1 MVLNPIMRMERR
13 ASSRSAAIKTLLRNP
28 RILNFNLLTVW
39 ITSGGKK
46 GEEGEKKIENSLRSL
61 FLAHPEGYMK
71 QRPDQY
77 KMKILVFSIQYDFQ
91 ILKYQYQYSI

>member
-1 MVLNPIMRMERR
+1 ML
-13 ASSRSAAIKTLLRNP
+13 ASFAIFWY
-28 RILNFNLLTVW
+28 ILSFKMLYN
-39 ITSGGKK
+39 I
-46 GEEGEKKIENSLRSL
+46 
-61 FLAHPEGYMK
+61 